1 MGAAAILLMIVGC
14 NGGVE
19 ACHELPA
26 PAPFYASIE
35 ECAADNALTVAQHGT
50 DFDLIF
56 SACAAFDA
64 DMVGTDSEIVWDVTN
79 EDGLVVAV
87 EPMPG
92 EDVYVLARIAASSG
106 SEKLENGFFK
116 CGQAVIEGGCLP
128 NMMEALK

>member
-19 ACHELPA
+19 DCRELPA

-50 DFDLIF
+50 DFDHIF

-64 DMVGTDSEIVWDVTN
+64 DMVGTDAEIVWDVTF

-92 EDVYVLARIAASSG
+92 EEVYVLARIAAP
-106 SEKLENGFFK
+106 
-116 CGQAVIEGGCLP
+116 AVQR
-128 NMMEALK
+128 N